1 MKNLGT
7 VISFTIKEM
16 LRRKSFIIS
25 TIIILVLIV
34 IGFNIPNIMK
44 LFINEET
51 ASGGEKLLIVD
62 SENVFERTLES
73 LNSMDLGYDVEVTN
87 ENLTIDTIK
96 ERINNDERVKM
107 NNIIFTKEF

>member
-44 LFINEET
+44 LFKN
-51 ASGGEKLLIVD
+51 
-62 SENVFERTLES
+62 
-73 LNSMDLGYDVEVTN
+73 Y
-87 ENLTIDTIK
+87 
-96 ERINNDERVKM
+96 
-107 NNIIFTKEF
+107 